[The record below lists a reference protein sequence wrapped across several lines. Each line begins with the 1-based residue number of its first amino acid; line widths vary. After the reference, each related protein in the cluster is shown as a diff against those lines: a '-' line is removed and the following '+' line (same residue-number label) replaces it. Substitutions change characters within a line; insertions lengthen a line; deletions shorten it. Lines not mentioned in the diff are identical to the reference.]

1 MANAN
6 KCDRCGAYC
15 DEPGS
20 KHIGGINIIPVSEG
34 TIYTFDLCE
43 DCLEDLYNFL
53 RLGDEAKNKIRA
65 QNTSS
70 VMQTE
75 RFKNLIQR
83 KDGYFMKKEEIKEFV
98 QKHKKQLCIGAG
110 LVIGGVS
117 MYLLGRSSVKISD
130 DYGKKIIDTVNK
142 GDRNS
147 ENFIKFV
154 KISDQIK
161 KDSKYFLPIDAAGF
175 VEMTGKDT
183 IVDDAGVICKVA
195 GGIMFVDA
203 VRKVKQVF

>member
-1 MANAN
+1 M
-6 KCDRCGAYC
+6 
-15 DEPGS
+15 
-20 KHIGGINIIPVSEG
+20 
-34 TIYTFDLCE
+34 
-43 DCLEDLYNFL
+43 
-53 RLGDEAKNKIRA
+53 KN
-65 QNTSS
+65 
-70 VMQTE
+70 
-75 RFKNLIQR
+75 
-83 KDGYFMKKEEIKEFV
+83 EIKEFV
-98 QKHKKQLCIGAG
+98 REHKKGLCIGAG

-154 KISDQIK
+154 KISDQMK
-161 KDSKYFLPIDAAGF
+161 KNSKYFLPIDAAGF

-203 VRKVKQVF
+203 VGKVKQVFEV

>member
-1 MANAN
+1 MANAK

-20 KHIGGINIIPVSEG
+20 KRIGGIIILRFSDG

-83 KDGYFMKKEEIKEFV
+83 KDET
-98 QKHKKQLCIGAG
+98 L
-110 LVIGGVS
+110 
-117 MYLLGRSSVKISD
+117 
-130 DYGKKIIDTVNK
+130 
-142 GDRNS
+142 
-147 ENFIKFV
+147 
-154 KISDQIK
+154 
-161 KDSKYFLPIDAAGF
+161 
-175 VEMTGKDT
+175 
-183 IVDDAGVICKVA
+183 
-195 GGIMFVDA
+195 
-203 VRKVKQVF
+203 